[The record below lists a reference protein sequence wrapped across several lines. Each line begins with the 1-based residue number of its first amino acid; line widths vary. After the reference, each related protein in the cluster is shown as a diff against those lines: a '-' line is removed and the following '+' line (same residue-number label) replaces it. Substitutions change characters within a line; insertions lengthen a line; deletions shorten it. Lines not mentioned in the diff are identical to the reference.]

1 MVLLM
6 GKLGLIAEKMK
17 AKTATVII
25 GGWITDGTK
34 ASCPKT
40 FRREG
45 GQPCLKQ
52 TSMVPSRHHLPIL
65 SHTLLLHFIQV
76 VRSELGRGPPWN
88 ICILQTFRYP
98 SNSSSGTL
106 IQQANGQLS
115 GYHRDLQHQ
124 VTEQTPDQAT
134 QRVHRD
140 LQG

>member
-34 ASCPKT
+34 ASRPKT

-45 GQPCLKQ
+45 GQSCLEQ
-52 TSMVPSRHHLPIL
+52 TIL
-65 SHTLLLHFIQV
+65 
-76 VRSELGRGPPWN
+76 ELRRGPSWN

-98 SNSSSGTL
+98 SNSNSRTL
-106 IQQANGQLS
+106 IQQANGLLS